1 MIFISY
7 NFTSCILNSFSI
19 KRNQLY
25 IAKKNPYWEE
35 NINRI
40 SHMCVYFNIFYIYPE
55 ESFNTK
61 KSSPNSNRGPAKWG
75 DVKLYFRSRVD
86 VLSRESTCFEK
97 EIYPYENDV
106 EYRLRANIR
115 KSGLRA
121 KTWKLI
127 TAKFKVPSVDKALL
141 FALGECNLFPTTVT

>member
-1 MIFISY
+1 
-7 NFTSCILNSFSI
+7 
-19 KRNQLY
+19 
-25 IAKKNPYWEE
+25 
-35 NINRI
+35 
-40 SHMCVYFNIFYIYPE
+40 MCVYLNIFYIYPE
-55 ESFNTK
+55 ESSNVK
-61 KSSPNSNRGPAKWG
+61 NHHPKHSNRGPAKREG
-75 DVKLYFRSRVD
+75 VKLYSRSRVD

-141 FALGECNLFPTTVT
+141 FALGECNSFPTTVT